1 MPKIENVDQYII
13 KHSKWKY
20 NLILLREMLL
30 SYNLSETIKWGSP
43 VYIKDGKNLI
53 GIVAFKNHYGL
64 WFFQGA
70 LLQKNTELLVNSKE
84 GKTQAMRQLKLDEN
98 SEIDWKVLKKYIAE
112 TISNHDQVKKVI
124 LNAPK
129 KVEVPNELK
138 QELEKSLELNKAYCL
153 LTPGKQKEY
162 SLYIIEAKRALTK
175 QNRLEKIVPMIL
187 AGTGL
192 NDKYK
197 NF

>member
-1 MPKIENVDQYII
+1 MPKVENVNQYII
-13 KHSKWKY
+13 KHSKWKN

-53 GIVAFKNHYGL
+53 GIAAFKNHYGL

-98 SEIDWKVLKKYIAE
+98 SEIDWNVLKKYIEE
-112 TISNHDQVKKVI
+112 TISNHDQGKKVI